1 MLDEVRSSIDDL
13 SSFVEKHTSG
23 NFVSINGGLELGKLR
38 KCYDEVKKISN
49 STYDSW
55 PFYCDQNLNS
65 AMSGKLLKART
76 QSGTSITR
84 TAAPDESA
92 MHLSEPGDLTSI
104 AMNAMAALARVPD
117 DTIAVDTRGCRE
129 MTKSAEPEDQMGA
142 NTNKR
147 STHKRNAV
155 TPAFSESRKRLV
167 RRSGLCQANVQDELH
182 ERSAALEQSPCET
195 AGPLAVT
202 TPNNSTNELSTVDTT
217 SEKDT
222 KDEGHSD
229 NECEGGCDER
239 SAATN
244 IAYQHVSG
252 PLQQDALQ
260 QDVRMAESTLDSRTI
275 SDNSYSIVMDR
286 EATTDASKKGS
297 DDASLK
303 LLLIVP
309 LGAQGPKE
317 VPLERDHF
325 NDRSMREVETYVE
338 CKRRKMGYDSFEDF
352 KANVQGTDLDMMTDY
367 LKFCDLN
374 KVFVSFPDF
383 RKMVNDIGIFSADR
397 TDGMTGKPGEILE
410 SDGMGEPPPECHPYG
425 PLKFIV
431 RISVDNDVEEVPLDD
446 GDSKDVEFY
455 TGYQHVH
462 LYYSGKEKTA
472 S

>member
-1 MLDEVRSSIDDL
+1 
-13 SSFVEKHTSG
+13 
-23 NFVSINGGLELGKLR
+23 
-38 KCYDEVKKISN
+38 
-49 STYDSW
+49 
-55 PFYCDQNLNS
+55 
-65 AMSGKLLKART
+65 
-76 QSGTSITR
+76 
-84 TAAPDESA
+84 
-92 MHLSEPGDLTSI
+92 
-104 AMNAMAALARVPD
+104 
-117 DTIAVDTRGCRE
+117 
-129 MTKSAEPEDQMGA
+129 
-142 NTNKR
+142 
-147 STHKRNAV
+147 
-155 TPAFSESRKRLV
+155 
-167 RRSGLCQANVQDELH
+167 
-182 ERSAALEQSPCET
+182 
-195 AGPLAVT
+195 
-202 TPNNSTNELSTVDTT
+202 
-217 SEKDT
+217 
-222 KDEGHSD
+222 
-229 NECEGGCDER
+229 
-239 SAATN
+239 
-244 IAYQHVSG
+244 
-252 PLQQDALQ
+252 
-260 QDVRMAESTLDSRTI
+260 
-275 SDNSYSIVMDR
+275 MDR
-286 EATTDASKKGS
+286 EVTTDASKKGS

-374 KVFVSFPDF
+374 KFFVSFPDF

-410 SDGMGEPPPECHPYG
+410 SDGLGEPPPECHPYG

-455 TGYQHVH
+455 RGYQHVH